1 MRKIASRRDARNGS
15 AETYRLFS
23 HPSGMQLVNGIDPGV
38 SKTQPL
44 ATFLHRS
51 AVIALL
57 RSATAGLGRQF
68 SQRDVLN
75 DFEFK
80 PFEGM

>member
-1 MRKIASRRDARNGS
+1 MGETDLL
-15 AETYRLFS
+15 ETYRLFS
-23 HPSGMQLVNGIDPGV
+23 HPSGMQPVNRIDPGV

-57 RSATAGLGRQF
+57 RCDKRLSGGIVGSILPKDLQQMILEMT
-68 SQRDVLN
+68 DVVAH
-75 DFEFK
+75 
-80 PFEGM
+80 

>member
-1 MRKIASRRDARNGS
+1 MPGTDLLKRIVV
-15 AETYRLFS
+15 FS

-51 AVIALL
+51 AVQGYVMFSSNATTAFRGTSTITPAPLL
-57 RSATAGLGRQF
+57 LTGNGAGLTTLL
-68 SQRDVLN
+68 S
-75 DFEFK
+75 
-80 PFEGM
+80 